1 MVSHTKSCNLDYTGK
16 WSYSVQFHTTE
27 STVGLHEQKP
37 LKRIRENPL
46 LIFWSI
52 YKTGT
57 QPKTKHSKDMSTT
70 R

>member
-1 MVSHTKSCNLDYTGK
+1 MVSHTKSCNLDYRGK
-16 WSYSVQFHTTE
+16 WSYSVELHTTE

-57 QPKTKHSKDMSTT
+57 EPKTKHSKDMSTT